1 MKHKKVEIMDSTLRD
16 GEQTSGVS
24 FIPHEKLVLARRL
37 LRDVNVDRIEIAS
50 ARVSEGE
57 KEAVAMVCRYAKDA
71 DVLDFY
77 QYGYEMPRKEQQN
90 RLEKLLGHKVD
101 S

>member
-1 MKHKKVEIMDSTLRD
+1 MDSTLRD

-57 KEAVAMVCRYAKDA
+57 KEAVTMVCRYAKDA
-71 DVLDFY
+71 DVLDRVESIISTFLCFIY
-77 QYGYEMPRKEQQN
+77 SQMP
-90 RLEKLLGHKVD
+90 L
-101 S
+101 SYPYC